1 MDKNTEHFLSALD
14 MLDEKFIESALE
26 VMTDEKRTENI
37 SADDF
42 VECEAQSHKASRLS
56 IFALTAA
63 SVAVV
68 IAVMSLVAV
77 ITLNKIPVADS
88 YSSFVSG
95 LFSSS
100 EDGIS
105 SDESSS
111 DYASVPDMKIKEK
124 IKLMAY
130 YEPDNEHPAFKTFRE
145 LYGTPEI
152 IPDGYEAKKDDIFAI
167 KLTGY
172 YERFEK
178 LNKAINSGDSPD
190 ITPFIHSNH
199 YSGEYCARYG
209 YNNDGESLFEPID
222 NVIDINEP
230 LWDKVRWMNEKFT
243 TGDKQYA
250 AITSTTLLYD
260 SGEFLWYKK
269 SRMEEYG
276 LSDPY
281 ELYISGEWTWDKF
294 SEYADLHSR
303 SGDGTAYLSSCS
315 YLLAEAFASASGIG
329 FIDTQKGRLVSKLT
343 DEKTVTCMD
352 FLEGLISSYR
362 INVYDYTKVSE
373 LVDNETLFLQMGALK
388 YEEIANYIG
397 RGDISEGDL
406 GIVPVPKK
414 DNQTEHYYPVYADG
428 YYLCKGGNADNFTA
442 VINACL
448 ISYNNGLTDSY
459 NMELLKNAGLN
470 SEQLQRV
477 SDVYQK
483 AKLNPVIDMF
493 FGMITYNHTPDVCAG
508 LDNADYLIVISPVRK
523 EMSYK
528 EAVDLYGEELEKKLD
543 KINN

>member
-26 VMTDEKRTENI
+26 VVTDEKRTENI

-42 VECEAQSHKASRLS
+42 IECEAQSHKASRLS
-56 IFALTAA
+56 IFALAAA

-68 IAVMSLVAV
+68 IAVMSLVAA
-77 ITLNKIPVADS
+77 ISLNKIPVADS
-88 YSSFVSG
+88 YSAFVSG

-100 EDGIS
+100 EDDIS
-105 SDESSS
+105 SDESTS
-111 DYASVPDMKIKEK
+111 DYASVPDIEIKEK
-124 IKLMAY
+124 IKLMTY
-130 YEPDNEHPAFKTFRE
+130 YEPDKEHPAFKTFSE

-178 LNKAINSGDSPD
+178 LSKAINSGDSPD
-190 ITPFIHSNH
+190 ITPFIHYDH

-209 YNNDGESLFEPID
+209 YNDDGKSLFEPIND
-222 NVIDINEP
+222 VIDINST
-230 LWDKVRWMNEKFT
+230 LWDNVRWMNEKFT

-250 AITSTTLLYD
+250 AVTSTTLLYD

-281 ELYISGEWTWDKF
+281 ELYIGGEWTWDKF
-294 SEYADLHSR
+294 LEYADLHSDR
-303 SGDGTAYLSSCS
+303 GDGTAFLSSCS
-315 YLLAEAFASASGIG
+315 YLLAESFASASDIN

-343 DEKTVTCMD
+343 DKKTVSCME
-352 FLEGLISSYR
+352 FLEQLINSYK
-362 INVYDYTKVSE
+362 INIYDYVKVSE
-373 LVDNETLFLQMGALK
+373 LVEDKTLFLQMGTL
-388 YEEIANYIG
+388 IAMYIG
-397 RGDISEGDL
+397 QGNIEEEDIGV
-406 GIVPVPKK
+406 VPVPKMDK
-414 DNQTEHYYPVYADG
+414 QTEHYFPVYADG

-459 NMELLKNAGLN
+459 NMELLKKSGLN
-470 SEQLQRV
+470 GEPIQRI
-477 SDVYQK
+477 SDIYQK
-483 AKLNPVIDMF
+483 AKINPVIDMF
-493 FGMITYNHTPDVCAG
+493 FGISTYNHTPDACGA
-508 LDNADYLIVISPVRK
+508 LDNENYRLVISPVRK
-523 EMSYK
+523 ELSYK
-528 EAVDLYGEELEKKLD
+528 EAVNLYGNELEKELN

>member
-42 VECEAQSHKASRLS
+42 IECEAQSHKANRLS

-68 IAVMSLVAV
+68 IAVVSLVAA
-77 ITLNKIPVADS
+77 ITLNKIPIIDS
-88 YSSFVSG
+88 YSSFVSE

-100 EDGIS
+100 SEDDIS
-105 SDESSS
+105 SDESTS
-111 DYASVPDMKIKEK
+111 DYEPIPDIEIKEK
-124 IKLMAY
+124 IKLMTY
-130 YEPDNEHPAFKTFRE
+130 YEPDEEHPAFKTFRE
-145 LYGTPEI
+145 LYGTPET

-172 YERFEK
+172 YERYEK
-178 LNKAINSGDSPD
+178 LSKAINSGDSPD
-190 ITPFIHSNH
+190 IIPFIHYDH

-209 YNNDGESLFEPID
+209 YNGDGKSLFEPID
-222 NVIDINEP
+222 NVVDINEP

-260 SGEFLWYKK
+260 TGEFLWYKK

-294 SEYADLHSR
+294 LEYADLHSDR
-303 SGDGTAYLSSCS
+303 GDGTAFLSSCS
-315 YLLAEAFASASGIG
+315 YLLAEAFASASDIN

-343 DEKTVTCMD
+343 DEKTVSCME
-352 FLEGLISSYR
+352 FLEQLINSYK
-362 INVYDYTKVSE
+362 INIYDYVKVSE
-373 LVDNETLFLQMGALK
+373 LVEDKTLFLQMGAL
-388 YEEIANYIG
+388 IAMYIG
-397 RGDISEGDL
+397 QGNIEEEDIGV
-406 GIVPVPKK
+406 VPVPKMDK
-414 DNQTEHYYPVYADG
+414 QTERYFPVYADG

-459 NMELLKNAGLN
+459 NMELLKKAGLN
-470 SEQLQRV
+470 GEPIQRI
-477 SDVYQK
+477 SDIYQK
-483 AKLNPVIDMF
+483 AKINPVIDMF
-493 FGMITYNHTPDVCAG
+493 FGISTYNHTPDACGA
-508 LDNADYLIVISPVRK
+508 LDNENYRIVVSPVRK

-528 EAVDLYGEELEKKLD
+528 EAVDLYGKEFEKELN